1 MSHGVECQRTGGGA
15 VDQDPGDQRETRETE
30 HPLTGRDS
38 GNASNDYTA
47 EALHDFSKFT
57 KNYCFRC
64 MLEIVAKY
72 INFLTYRAESS
83 REGNS
88 T

>member
-1 MSHGVECQRTGGGA
+1 MSHGVECRPIGGEA

-47 EALHDFSKFT
+47 GVLHDFSRLQKFIILDACL
-57 KNYCFRC
+57 K
-64 MLEIVAKY
+64 
-72 INFLTYRAESS
+72 
-83 REGNS
+83 
-88 T
+88 